1 MISQQ
6 VNNVP
11 TRNGLQ
17 SSPATNNAIRGAEQ
31 SGNIA
36 NQRFARTW
44 WVRGLTW
51 QFGRLESKWQ
61 ASQPRHSKR
70 ASIQQSK
77 DTSDFEGM
85 IILPAKLS
93 ELTGSSKANSTGS
106 SLVNS
111 SPGSTQTRQ
120 TSNKDTINHVQ
131 VSNNM
136 MQRWYAMRDAMRD
149 AYARFDK
156 GCMNLAS
163 TWKSKCATGKMR

>member
-17 SSPATNNAIRGAEQ
+17 SSPATSNAIRGAEQ

-61 ASQPRHSKR
+61 ASQHWHSKR

-77 DTSDFEGM
+77 DSSDFEGM

-93 ELTGSSKANSTGS
+93 KLTGSSKANSTGS
-106 SLVNS
+106 SLANS
-111 SPGSTQTRQ
+111 PPGSTQTRQ

-131 VSNNM
+131 TQTTQCKDDM
-136 MQRWYAMRDAMRD
+136 LYGMRCGMQN
-149 AYARFDK
+149 ARYDRK
-156 GCMNLAS
+156 CMNLAS
-163 TWKSKCATGKMR
+163 TWKYKCATVKMR